1 MGAEAPV
8 RGLER
13 NEDLLRITP
22 DQLRLGMYIQA
33 IDGSWLDHP
42 FWRARFL
49 LEKPADLALLRA
61 SGVAGIWIDLKKG
74 IGPAPK
80 RVPPA
85 IAADIQAVRAD
96 AEAILSAPADLAADA
111 NAPRSPSAEFD
122 HAERILEEAK
132 SAVAAF
138 IEDAKL
144 GRLSGLDGIEPVI
157 AAITGSV
164 LRNRSALMTLARLK
178 AADEYAYLHAIAV
191 SAMMVALAL
200 QMGLDEPAIREAGLA
215 GLLHDI
221 GEVDAP
227 QELLDKPASLSAS
240 ETERLQQH
248 PEAGPVKLAGIETL
262 SQPVLDGILHHH
274 ERMDGSGYP
283 HQLKGEAISLL
294 GRMAAVCDV
303 YDAITSNRPHRR
315 AWPPAEALARMF
327 RWDGHFDPAILRTF
341 IRCIGIYPVG
351 SLVRLSSDELA
362 VVSAEAQSV
371 LARPVVRP
379 FYSAVTRRP
388 ISLYEIDLGEMPE
401 DLKIVSRE
409 DPAAWGFTDW
419 ETQAMKMIRPRA
431 VRILS
436 RLGEHT
442 PPITLKAV

>member
-1 MGAEAPV
+1 MFV
-8 RGLER
+8 
-13 NEDLLRITP
+13 T
-22 DQLRLGMYIQA
+22 A

-42 FWRARFL
+42 FWRSRFL
-49 LEKPADLALLRA
+49 LERHADLALLKA
-61 SGVAGIWIDLKKG
+61 SGVTGIWIDPKKG
-74 IGPAPK
+74 LGPAPK
-80 RVPPA
+80 PVPIA
-85 IAADIQAVRAD
+85 IARDVQAVRAD
-96 AEAILSAPADLAADA
+96 AEAMLATEADAPGVA
-111 NAPRSPSAEFD
+111 NAPRSPSAEFVQ
-122 HAERILEEAK
+122 AERILDDAK
-132 SAVAAF
+132 IAVAAF

-144 GRLSGLDGIEPVI
+144 GRLTGLEGIEPVV

-178 AADEYAYLHAIAV
+178 AADEYAYVHAIAV

-200 QMGLDEPAIREAGLA
+200 QMGMDEPGVREAGLA

-221 GEVDAP
+221 GEADAP
-227 QELLDKPASLSAS
+227 PGLLDKPASLSAA

-248 PEAGPVKLAGIETL
+248 PEAGPVKLEGIDAL
-262 SQPVLDGILHHH
+262 SARVLDGILHHH

-283 HQLKGEAISLL
+283 QQLKGESISLL

-327 RWDGHFDPAILRTF
+327 RWDGHFDQSILRAF
-341 IRCIGIYPVG
+341 IRCVGIYPVG

-362 VVSAEAQSV
+362 VVSEEAGTV

-379 FYSAVTRRP
+379 FFSAVTRRP
-388 ISLYEIDLGEMPE
+388 IALYEIDLGDMPE

-409 DPAAWGFTDW
+409 DPSAWGFADW
-419 ETQAMKMIRPRA
+419 ETHAMKLIKPRA

-436 RLGEHT
+436 RIGQHT
-442 PPITLKAV
+442 PPITLKSVGS